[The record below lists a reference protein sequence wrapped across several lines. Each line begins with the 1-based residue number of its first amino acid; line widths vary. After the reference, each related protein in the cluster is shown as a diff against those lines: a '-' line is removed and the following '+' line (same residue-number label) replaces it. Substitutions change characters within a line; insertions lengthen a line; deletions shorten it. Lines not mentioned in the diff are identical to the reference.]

1 METHRTV
8 TRLIGSN
15 DFSRKIPR
23 LLGSNVSALATSLS
37 FLLPSLL
44 TSLTSVLTT
53 SLFSNQ
59 FVCDAGDATSSSQYR
74 RAHDF
79 PEPGNCWNQRT
90 PIPQALRLLA
100 LSPEVLRRGMPA
112 LATACLLSALVL
124 EEVGLALHLKR
135 ISNDGDAFTAVF
147 PPTSPHQLSMFGAPK
162 VELDSTQDRDFVIQT
177 AGHAS
182 SVRIEASTPYYRATS
197 MPVIMVS
204 ARHYTLS
211 HAHRNSITWRHS

>member
-44 TSLTSVLTT
+44 
-53 SLFSNQ
+53 
-59 FVCDAGDATSSSQYR
+59 TSSSQYR